1 MCRGNWFRRNVC
13 PSQRFL
19 MIPTKGINPQK
30 VRVRH
35 FVQTMEI
42 HAPDGPEAP
51 RWRNRKSGISQN
63 LKNTVEYWWFWWFPE
78 FHKIIDFRYVSLDS
92 RRIGKR
98 KTFQKL
104 RTVNPEGK
112 FAVFARNGECG
123 GVCKTSRQHEN
134 IKKSV
139 ARAHIPMGSVFGKLR
154 QHVCDQSG
162 RQIHMVCAKR
172 SVCKLFWKS
181 IFFGIIKK
189 SVARAW
195 FTEVQLSGNHLHS
208 RSFHQT

>member
-1 MCRGNWFRRNVC
+1 MNLPSRFIGHAFRMCRGNWFRRNVC

-19 MIPTKGINPQK
+19 MILTNDSDGINPQK

-35 FVQTMEI
+35 FAQTVEI
-42 HAPDGPEAP
+42 YLPDGPDAP

-78 FHKIIDFRYVSLDS
+78 FRKIIGFRYVSLDS
-92 RRIGKR
+92 RRIEKR
-98 KTFQKL
+98 KTFQIL
-104 RTVNPEGK
+104 RTVDPEGK

-139 ARAHIPMGSVFGKLR
+139 ASAHIPMGAVFGKLR
-154 QHVCDQSG
+154 QHGSAQSA

-172 SVCKLFWKS
+172 RVCKLLWKKY
-181 IFFGIIKK
+181 FL
-189 SVARAW
+189 R
-195 FTEVQLSGNHLHS
+195 NH
-208 RSFHQT
+208 QEIGG